1 MDGVR
6 IGEDVVGGLPIGVLV
21 GSAKARDS
29 ERRRI
34 SKRSTEVGG
43 RGPVPRRS
51 CERID
56 NRGRV
61 VAEEALGK
69 RHVIRPSADIV
80 AHCEQVR
87 QLPTSLLAKSD
98 QVDGL
103 APGGSFLCTLGCRH
117 LANDAR

>member
-1 MDGVR
+1 FDWACRRAAKRLERLVDGVR

-69 RHVIRPSADIV
+69 RNVIRARAAY
-80 AHCEQVR
+80 AHHCDTV
-87 QLPTSLLAKSD
+87 
-98 QVDGL
+98 
-103 APGGSFLCTLGCRH
+103 
-117 LANDAR
+117 

>member
-1 MDGVR
+1 
-6 IGEDVVGGLPIGVLV
+6 

-98 QVDGL
+98 QVDGVARSGLL
-103 APGGSFLCTLGCRH
+103 ASGSRSRRGVAPSQSAATRR
-117 LANDAR
+117 AP